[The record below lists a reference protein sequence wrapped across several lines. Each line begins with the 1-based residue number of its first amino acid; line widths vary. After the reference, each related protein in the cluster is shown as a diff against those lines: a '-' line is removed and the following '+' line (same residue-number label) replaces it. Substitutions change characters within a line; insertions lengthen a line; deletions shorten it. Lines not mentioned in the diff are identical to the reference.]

1 MEIPDSLEAQGM
13 CRTVKVNRDAGICQ
27 NSLHLFTLLSAI
39 GATPCWVATKEEISC
54 WVNDF

>member
-39 GATPCWVATKEEISC
+39 GATPC
-54 WVNDF
+54 